1 MRPVFALPLLLVLS
15 APALAAEAPAAKA
28 PPAKVSPLMAQALAN
43 APGQTLTAVTVNYP
57 PGGKSAA
64 HRHPGSVFVYVVS
77 GKVRSQVSTNGP
89 AKVYGP
95 GETFFEPQ
103 GSTHMVSENASDSEP
118 ASILAVFVAP
128 TGATLSTPATHDMPH
143 DMKDMK

>member
-1 MRPVFALPLLLVLS
+1 
-15 APALAAEAPAAKA
+15 
-28 PPAKVSPLMAQALAN
+28 
-43 APGQTLTAVTVNYP
+43 VTVNYP

-64 HRHPGSVFVYVVS
+64 HKHPGSVFVYVIS

-89 AKVYGP
+89 EKIYGP
-95 GETFFEPQ
+95 GETFFEPP
-103 GSTHMVSENASDSEP
+103 GSTHLVSENASATEP

-128 TGATLSTPATHDMPH
+128 TGATLTTPVAHDMH

>member
-1 MRPVFALPLLLVLS
+1 MIRMRIAIVVSLLLTA
-15 APALAAEAPAAKA
+15 APALAAEA
-28 PPAKVSPLMAQALAN
+28 PPAKVSPLMAQALSN

-64 HRHPGSVFVYVVS
+64 HRHPGSVFVYVVR

-89 AKVYGP
+89 AKIYGP

-118 ASILAVFVAP
+118 ATILAVFVAP
-128 TGATLSTPATHDMPH
+128 TGAALTTPVGHDMPN
-143 DMKDMK
+143 MKDMK

>member
-1 MRPVFALPLLLVLS
+1 MIRMRFLIAASLLLTA

-28 PPAKVSPLMAQALAN
+28 PPAKVSPLMTQALAN

-57 PGGKSAA
+57 PGGKSGA

-77 GKVRSQVSTNGP
+77 GKIRSQVSTNGP
-89 AKVYGP
+89 VKFYGP

-103 GSTHMVSENASDSEP
+103 GSTHLVSENASDSEP

-128 TGATLSTPATHDMPH
+128 TGAALTMPAMA
-143 DMKDMK
+143 DMK

>member
-1 MRPVFALPLLLVLS
+1 MRKLIAASLLL
-15 APALAAEAPAAKA
+15 ATPALAAEA

-64 HRHPGSVFVYVVS
+64 HKHPGGVFVYVIS

-89 AKVYGP
+89 EKIYGP

-103 GSTHMVSENASDSEP
+103 GSTHLVSENASATEP

-128 TGATLSTPATHDMPH
+128 TGATLSTPVAHDMPH